1 MTLELVLCNDIYIKL
16 FSCIRDDDKFAMAC
30 LAAANQAAETDHYM
44 KETIRDMIVVCMQ
57 VYQTTVTPV
66 TPL

>member
-1 MTLELVLCNDIYIKL
+1 
-16 FSCIRDDDKFAMAC
+16 MAC

-57 VYQTTVTPV
+57 VRGERKRERDR
-66 TPL
+66 